1 MRKHWFTCR
10 VSYQKLSET
19 GAESKVTESYLVDS
33 YTYTEAEAR
42 ITMRMRELVSSPF
55 EVVNIAKSNLAEVF
69 FNDAGDAWYKVK
81 VALIFYD
88 EDSGKEKQQNQY
100 YLIESNDVKDAYEKT
115 EKVLEG
121 SISSYVVASITFTK
135 ILDVFLSSET
145 TVPEGHNMAKLT
157 PASNFDGEIVPGPPR
172 TPESELR
179 RSPEAEA
186 ESEAPEESVTEETSE
201 DEAQ

>member
-10 VSYQKLSET
+10 VAYQKLSET

-55 EVVNIAKSNLAEVF
+55 EVVNISKSNLAEVF
-69 FNDAGDAWYKVK
+69 FNDSGDAWYKVK

-100 YLIESNDVKDAYEKT
+100 YLIESDDVKDAYEKT

-145 TVPEGHNMAKLT
+145 TVPEGHDMAKLT
-157 PASNFDGEIVPGPPR
+157 PVAKFDDELEPGPPR
-172 TPESELR
+172 TPESELHR
-179 RSPEAEA
+179 TPGTET
-186 ESEAPEESVTEETSE
+186 PEETSE
-201 DEAQ
+201 NEEK

>member
-42 ITMRMRELVSSPF
+42 ITLRMRELVSSPF

-69 FNDAGDAWYKVK
+69 FNDSGDAWYKVK

-100 YLIESNDVKDAYEKT
+100 YLIESTDVKDAYEKA

-145 TVPEGHNMAKLT
+145 TVPEGHDMAKLT
-157 PASNFDGEIVPGPPR
+157 PIAKLDGGLEPGPPR

-179 RSPEAEA
+179 RTTETETP
-186 ESEAPEESVTEETSE
+186 EETSE
-201 DEAQ
+201 NEEQ